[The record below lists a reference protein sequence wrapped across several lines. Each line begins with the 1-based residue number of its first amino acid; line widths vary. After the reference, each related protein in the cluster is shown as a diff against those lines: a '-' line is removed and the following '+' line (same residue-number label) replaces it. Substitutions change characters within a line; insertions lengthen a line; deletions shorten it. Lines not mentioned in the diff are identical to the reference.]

1 MKSKKLLSGFL
12 CAALICAAL
21 CACSDSNVFSD
32 RERLSAGY
40 TRPTDAEKT
49 YNYADGAAQPP
60 AAYNSYAN
68 LITGYELKLFRNM
81 AAENSTFAF
90 SPAAN
95 AIGLS
100 LLANGA
106 KGDTLSEIKLAL
118 GLDLSTE
125 DLNTCS
131 SYFKSRLE
139 SVSKKE
145 ESKTDELSGKT
156 VAEENPGELTLG
168 EALLFNN
175 KSDVRTAFL
184 QNNADYYGADIAR
197 FDFSDKG
204 NSVKLNSLL
213 DINYSDKLITEK
225 DGSLCAV
232 SYGKIKDIWLSPY
245 AYEDIIDG
253 KFGNKSIS
261 FMKSTDSYIFSASAK
276 GIIKYTA
283 KNPLKLVLIMPNEN
297 VKISDYV
304 KTFDSVEYTK
314 LLESFSVTSRADASV
329 PQFEIKSADEPEP
342 MSGAMQKSGLYTL
355 FSDKTDFGNLA
366 HSDNVFLNEF
376 YELKTGFCLNKS
388 GVSTASDKLSEVT
401 LAAKAPVSESKEKN
415 TQLVFNRPFIFML
428 IDNECNIP
436 VYMGVYS
443 GTAES

>member
-1 MKSKKLLSGFL
+1 MNSKRTIPGFL

-21 CACSDSNVFSD
+21 CACSNPNTFSD
-32 RERLSAGY
+32 KELLSAGY
-40 TRPTDAEKT
+40 TRSADSEKT
-49 YNYADGAAQPP
+49 YNYADGAAEPP
-60 AAYNSYAN
+60 ASYNSYAN
-68 LITGYELKLFRNM
+68 LITGYELKLFRN
-81 AAENSTFAF
+81 AAAGSSNFAF

-95 AIGLS
+95 ALELS

-118 GLDLSTE
+118 GLDLSNE

-139 SVSKKE
+139 SVRKKE

-156 VAEENPGELTLG
+156 VADDNPAELTLG

-184 QNNADYYGADIAR
+184 QNNSDFYGADIAR
-197 FDFSDKG
+197 FDFADNG
-204 NSVKLNSLL
+204 NFAKLNSLL
-213 DINYSDKLITEK
+213 NIDYGDKLIPEN

-232 SYGKIKDIWLSPY
+232 SYTKIKDLWLSPY
-245 AYEDIIDG
+245 SSEDIIDG
-253 KFGNKSIS
+253 KFGGKSMS
-261 FMKSTDSYIFSASAK
+261 FMKSEDSYIYSASAK

-283 KNPLKLVLIMPNEN
+283 KNPLRLVLVMPNEN
-297 VKISDYV
+297 VSISDYV

-314 LLESFSVTSRADASV
+314 LLESFSVTSRADASI
-329 PQFEIKSADEPEP
+329 PQFEISNSNESGS
-342 MSGAMQKSGLYTL
+342 MSGVMQKSGLYTL

-366 HSDNVFLNEF
+366 HSDDIQINDF
-376 YELKTGFCLNKS
+376 YELKTGFCLNKN

-401 LAAKAPVSESKEKN
+401 LASKSSTAESKNKN

-428 IDNECNIP
+428 IDNESNIP

-443 GTAES
+443 GS